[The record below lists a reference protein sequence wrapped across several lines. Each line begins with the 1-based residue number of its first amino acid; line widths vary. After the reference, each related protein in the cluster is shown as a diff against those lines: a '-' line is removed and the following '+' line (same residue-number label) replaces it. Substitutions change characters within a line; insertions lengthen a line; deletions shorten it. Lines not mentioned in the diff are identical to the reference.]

1 VKREICTR
9 CDRPL
14 RLRAFRV
21 ATVDGE
27 RHTICHEPELPV
39 SEPLKTVNLLT
50 KPRPAAFVG
59 VLR

>member
-1 VKREICTR
+1 
-9 CDRPL
+9 
-14 RLRAFRV
+14 V